1 LRADP
6 DPWSAQSGYAGA
18 VAFGN
23 FLLQSLDSTSF
34 QKNLKRKTSD
44 SYKEWWYEQP
54 NPLHYLKE
62 ETSK

>member
-1 LRADP
+1 MP

-23 FLLQSLDSTSF
+23 FLLQSLNSTTF

-44 SYKEWWYEQP
+44 SYKKWWYEQP
-54 NPLHYLKE
+54 NPLYYLKE